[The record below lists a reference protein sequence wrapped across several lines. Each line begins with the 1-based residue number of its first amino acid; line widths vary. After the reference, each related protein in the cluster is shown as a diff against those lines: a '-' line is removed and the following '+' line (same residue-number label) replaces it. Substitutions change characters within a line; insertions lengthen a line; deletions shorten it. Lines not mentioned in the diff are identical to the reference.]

1 MAADSPLELTSPRL
15 SVTCQMNNIEPPEHL
30 EMKPLLDSLQ
40 QQGKQVGEPQTAISS
55 AAASQTRIFL

>member
-1 MAADSPLELTSPRL
+1 
-15 SVTCQMNNIEPPEHL
+15 MNNIEPPEHL